1 MWWDPVQCAD
11 PGATQAKY
19 LHGAGVQ
26 QQATKT
32 LCRAPRSFHLKIQK
46 VIINLATDD
55 RGTVK
60 TFVRDLIV

>member
-26 QQATKT
+26 QQSAKT
-32 LCRAPRSFHLKIQK
+32 LCRAPRSFYLKIQK
-46 VIINLATDD
+46 VIINLATEGQWK
-55 RGTVK
+55 R
-60 TFVRDLIV
+60 F

>member
-1 MWWDPVQCAD
+1 MQTLVLPKQNI
-11 PGATQAKY
+11 Y
-19 LHGAGVQ
+19 ILHGAGVQ
-26 QQATKT
+26 QQAAKT

>member
-26 QQATKT
+26 QQAAKT
-32 LCRAPRSFHLKIQK
+32 LAVSQDPSILKFRK
-46 VIINLATDD
+46 
-55 RGTVK
+55 
-60 TFVRDLIV
+60 